1 MKMKCV
7 FLSCVVALIL
17 TARAAGQTDL
27 STKLPGDG
35 NTQEDKANS
44 NQQAAIKARE
54 QKALKLLDQVIAE
67 SSALKLPENR
77 IHVLGIASAL
87 IWPRDEKRGRELLKS
102 ATESFAAII
111 PSLDISDQDAY
122 NQAQHLFQVKS
133 ELFRNALAY
142 DPASALD
149 FLHKTPIPGMAEQE
163 AQLEAEGALQLAN
176 SDPHMAVQ
184 IAEQSLAKGVTGNL
198 PGIVSQLQSKD
209 PASAKQLATDIVNKI
224 QSEDLSA
231 NTQTF
236 WLTFGMIQIDLQSA
250 ESQAASDNTQAPR
263 SMLLS
268 SDDLKSLVNKIVS
281 TSINFGKAGFS
292 NVGVWQ
298 SGINALTQLQSLL
311 PQIEKVD
318 PQLSAKVGS
327 QISQVLQASRDS
339 SDPATA
345 LQNLVQTGTPDDLIK
360 AAANA
365 PDGMKDQILQ
375 QAAWKA
381 LNQGDLDKAAQIA
394 RDKIENPL
402 TRQQILNQID
412 QNSVW
417 QAQNQGKTEEAR
429 MLIGRIRNREQR
441 AQALINL
448 AASVVE
454 KDKKTAASLLG
465 EARSSLPDTP
475 ENYNHVALLLSIA
488 GAYAQIDAWP
498 GILIMNEIAALLNK
512 LIPAAETLQG
522 FDGQLAFR
530 DGEILMQPYT
540 QISSTMAQFAEQ
552 VGTLATSN
560 YILALGAADTAGRP
574 ELRILANLSIASKI
588 LGETGQNTQSLPI
601 SGRAFGRFVHRSIE
615 FGGGKIIGTAVL
627 DLND

>member
-7 FLSCVVALIL
+7 LLSCVVAIML
-17 TARAAGQTDL
+17 TARAAGQTDP
-27 STKLPGDG
+27 SIKLPGDG

-67 SSALKLPENR
+67 SSTLKLPENR
-77 IHVLGIASAL
+77 IQVLGIASAL

-149 FLHKTPIPGMAEQE
+149 FLGKTPIPGMAEQE
-163 AQLEAEGALQLAN
+163 AQLEAEGALQLATT
-176 SDPHMAVQ
+176 DPRLALQ
-184 IAEQSLAKGVTGNL
+184 IAERALAKGITGNL

-209 PASAKQLATDIVNKI
+209 PDSAKQLASDIVNKI
-224 QSEDLSA
+224 QSEDLATNSQA
-231 NTQTF
+231 F
-236 WLTFGMIQIDLQSA
+236 WLAFGMIQVDVQSA
-250 ESQAASDNTQAPR
+250 GAQASEDNPQAAASTPPLTPA
-263 SMLLS
+263 
-268 SDDLKSLVNKIVS
+268 DLKSLVNKLVS

-292 NVGVWQ
+292 NVGSWQ
-298 SGINALTQLQSLL
+298 TGLNALNQLQSLL

-318 PQLSAKVGS
+318 PQLSSKVGG

-339 SDPATA
+339 SDPTAT
-345 LQNLVQTGTPDDLIK
+345 LQNLAQNGTPEDLIK
-360 AAANA
+360 AADNA
-365 PDGMKDQILQ
+365 PDAMKDQIFQ

-394 RDKIENPL
+394 REKLENPL

-417 QAQNQGKTEEAR
+417 KAQNEGKVEEAR

-441 AQALINL
+441 AQALTNL
-448 AASVVE
+448 AGSVVE
-454 KDKKTAASLLG
+454 KDKKTAAALLG
-465 EARSSLPDTP
+465 EARASLPDTP
-475 ENYNHVALLLSIA
+475 ENYNHVSLLLSIA
-488 GAYAQIDAWP
+488 GTYSQIDASR
-498 GILIMNEIAALLNK
+498 GIQIINEIAALLDK
-512 LIPAAETLQG
+512 LLPAAETLQG
-522 FDGQLAFR
+522 FDVPL
-530 DGEILMQPYT
+530 T
-540 QISSTMAQFAEQ
+540 
-552 VGTLATSN
+552 
-560 YILALGAADTAGRP
+560 
-574 ELRILANLSIASKI
+574 
-588 LGETGQNTQSLPI
+588 
-601 SGRAFGRFVHRSIE
+601 
-615 FGGGKIIGTAVL
+615 
-627 DLND
+627 